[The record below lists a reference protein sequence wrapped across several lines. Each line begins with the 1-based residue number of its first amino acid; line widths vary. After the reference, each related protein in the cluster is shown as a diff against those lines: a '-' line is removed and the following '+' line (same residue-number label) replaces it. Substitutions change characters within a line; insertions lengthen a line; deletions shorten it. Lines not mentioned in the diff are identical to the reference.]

1 MGKWTDFDATLD
13 AIESGDFIV
22 GFYTSVN
29 GGLKPMALDTSKSA
43 GKSYV
48 SKDGTTYQTAE
59 RAGMGGNFLIRAVAT
74 VGQ

>member
-1 MGKWTDFDATLD
+1 MNPA
-13 AIESGDFIV
+13 SGIIPD
-22 GFYTSVN
+22 G
-29 GGLKPMALDTSKSA
+29 D
-43 GKSYV
+43 V